1 MLAALRPDS
10 FDLPLFLHVLGATLL
25 FGATATIAIAGYASR
40 RSPDNS
46 ALLARVVA
54 GTFLLAIIPSFIL
67 MRAGAAWIVNK
78 EFPDGADTPGWVGV
92 GFAVSEPGALLLI
105 AVGILAWISVRKKRV
120 LLAVPILA
128 SIYLLALAVAWFAMS
143 GKP

>member
-25 FGATATIAIAGYASR
+25 FGSTATVAIAGYASR

-54 GTFLLAIIPSFIL
+54 GTWVLLILPSFVL
-67 MRAGAAWIVNK
+67 MRVGAALILNK
-78 EFPDGADTPGWVGV
+78 EFPGNASQPGWVGV
-92 GFAVSEPGALLLI
+92 GFIVSEPGALLLI
-105 AVGILAWISVRKKRV
+105 VVGILAWISVRKKRV

-128 SIYLLALAVAWFAMS
+128 SLYLFALAVAWFAMA

>member
-10 FDLPLFLHVLGATLL
+10 FDLPLFLHVFGATVL

-46 ALLARVVA
+46 ALLARVVV
-54 GTFLLAIIPSFIL
+54 GTWLLGILPAFIL
-67 MRAGAAWIVNK
+67 MRAGAASIVDK
-78 EFPDGADTPGWVGV
+78 EFPGNADTPGWVDV
-92 GFAVSEPGALLLI
+92 GFIVSEPGALLLI
-105 AVGILAWISVRKKRV
+105 IVGILAWISIRKGRV

>member
-10 FDLPLFLHVLGATLL
+10 FDLPLFLHVVGATVL

-40 RSPDNS
+40 RSPGNS
-46 ALLARVVA
+46 ALLARVVV
-54 GTFLLAIIPSFIL
+54 GTWLLGILPAFIL
-67 MRAGAAWIVNK
+67 MRAGAALIVDK

-92 GFAVSEPGALLLI
+92 GFIVSEPGALLLI
-105 AVGILAWISVRKKRV
+105 IVGILAWISIRKGRV
-120 LLAVPILA
+120 VLAVPILA
-128 SIYLLALAVAWFAMS
+128 SIYLLALAVAWFAMT

>member
-1 MLAALRPDS
+1 MLGALRPDS

>member
-1 MLAALRPDS
+1 MLAALRPHS

-25 FGATATIAIAGYASR
+25 FGSTATVAIAGYASR

-54 GTFLLAIIPSFIL
+54 GTWVLLILPSFVL
-67 MRAGAAWIVNK
+67 MRVGAALILNK
-78 EFPDGADTPGWVGV
+78 EFPGNASQPGWVGV
-92 GFAVSEPGALLLI
+92 GFIVSEPGALLLI
-105 AVGILAWISVRKKRV
+105 VVGILAWISVRKKRV

-128 SIYLLALAVAWFAMS
+128 SLYLLALAVAWFAMA

>member
-25 FGATATIAIAGYASR
+25 FGATAMIAIAGYASR

-46 ALLARVVA
+46 LLLARVVA
-54 GTFLLAIIPSFIL
+54 GTWVLAIVPSFIL
-67 MRAGAAWIVNK
+67 MRAGAALIVDK
-78 EFPDGADTPGWVGV
+78 EFPNGADTPGWVDV
-92 GFAVSEPGALLLI
+92 GFVVSEPGALLLI
-105 AVGILAWISVRKKRV
+105 ILGILAWISVRKKRV

-128 SIYLLALAVAWFAMS
+128 SIYLLALAVAWFAMT

>member
-1 MLAALRPDS
+1 MLAALRPHS

-25 FGATATIAIAGYASR
+25 FGSTATVAIAGYASR

-46 ALLARVVA
+46 ALLARIVA
-54 GTFLLAIIPSFIL
+54 GTWILVILPSFIL
-67 MRAGAAWIVNK
+67 MRAGAAWILDK
-78 EFPDGADTPGWVGV
+78 EYPGNASTPGWVGF
-92 GFAVSEPGALLLI
+92 GSIVSEPGALLLI

-120 LLAVPILA
+120 LLAVPIIA
-128 SIYLLALAVAWFAMS
+128 SIYLLALAVAWFAMA

>member
-10 FDLPLFLHVLGATLL
+10 FDLPLFLHVFGATVL
-25 FGATATIAIAGYASR
+25 FGATGTIAIAGYASR

-54 GTFLLAIIPSFIL
+54 GTWLVGILPSFIL
-67 MRAGAAWIVNK
+67 MWAAAEWILDK
-78 EFPDGADTPGWVGV
+78 EFPDNADTPGWVSV
-92 GFAVSEPGALLLI
+92 GFIVSEPGALLLI
-105 AVGILAWISVRKKRV
+105 ALGILAWFSVRKGRV

-143 GKP
+143 GTP

>member
-25 FGATATIAIAGYASR
+25 FGSTATVAIAGYASR
-40 RSPDNS
+40 RTPDNS

-54 GTFLLAIIPSFIL
+54 GTWVLVILPSFIL
-67 MRAGAAWIVNK
+67 MRAGAAWIVDK
-78 EFPDGADTPGWVGV
+78 EFPGNASEPGWVGV
-92 GFAVSEPGALLLI
+92 GFIVSEPGALLLI
-105 AVGILAWISVRKKRV
+105 AVGILAWVSVRKKRV

-128 SIYLLALAVAWFAMS
+128 SIYLLALAVAWFAMA